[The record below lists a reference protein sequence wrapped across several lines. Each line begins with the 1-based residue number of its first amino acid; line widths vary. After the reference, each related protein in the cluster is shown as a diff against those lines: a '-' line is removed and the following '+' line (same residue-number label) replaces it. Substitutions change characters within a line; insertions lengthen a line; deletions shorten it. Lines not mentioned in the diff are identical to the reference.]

1 MFKCEFCSYY
11 RCVNFSNY
19 SCRVAIYN
27 NKHKKDEPPGKTVI
41 VIPPPVDPLSGLR
54 ADTTG
59 IRDIDEEDINS
70 SRYVRKLATRLDLLK
85 NPQSQVDVF
94 YEEESNDQSDTR

>member
-1 MFKCEFCSYY
+1 M
-11 RCVNFSNY
+11 
-19 SCRVAIYN
+19 
-27 NKHKKDEPPGKTVI
+27 I

-54 ADTTG
+54 ADTTC

>member
-1 MFKCEFCSYY
+1 MKLIQIIKEICS
-11 RCVNFSNY
+11 NANY
-19 SCRVAIYN
+19 VAIIAALISAITAVGIAIYN

-70 SRYVRKLATRLDLLK
+70 S
-85 NPQSQVDVF
+85 
-94 YEEESNDQSDTR
+94 